1 MSSIMEME
9 SKIPG
14 EYTGKLGDRL
24 FDEPIFELNNLL
36 LAADHGLKSKGI
48 AVPYLGRT
56 YSSAT
61 NLSHLDI
68 AIIDLTKPQRA
79 FLVCEIEEE
88 KADPKKII
96 GDLFNIYMAN
106 YLSVRR
112 QKDGKKYSLNNAS
125 IILGIRSSENSPQ
138 GKKAKNIVRKLS
150 KMLSEEVK
158 AGKNIHLIFGQE
170 YDELIDRM
178 ETKILKI
185 TKGYLRQRHTLRK
198 RIP

>member
-1 MSSIMEME
+1 MEME

>member
-9 SKIPG
+9 PKKHG

-24 FDEPIFELNNLL
+24 SDEPVFEANSLF
-36 LAADHGLKSKGI
+36 LAADHGSKSKGI

-61 NLSHLDI
+61 TLSHVDI
-68 AIIDLTKPQRA
+68 AVIDLKRPQRA

-96 GDLFNIYMAN
+96 GDLFNIYMAD

-112 QKDGKKYSLNNAS
+112 QMRGEKFSLNNATV
-125 IILGIRSSENSPQ
+125 ILGIRSSENSPP

-150 KMLSEEVK
+150 KILSEEVK
-158 AGKNIHLIFGQE
+158 AGKKIYLVFGQE
-170 YDELIDRM
+170 YDELIDRT
-178 ETKILKI
+178 ETKILKM
-185 TKGYLRQRHTLRK
+185 TNRYLRQRNECR
-198 RIP
+198 RRES